1 MKYAVDEIIDDKV
14 VIIDLESKET
24 KTINKEL
31 IDGIPYD
38 GMILEYKDDKYV
50 ENSKEYSDKRAEILK
65 KFNRLIKK
73 SKKSSLFW
81 KLCVVYNA
89 IRESELS
96 SDIYSIFAAGL
107 RRAAYR
113 YEIIPQNAKFKSV

>member
-73 SKKSSLFW
+73 SKKSSLF
-81 KLCVVYNA
+81 
-89 IRESELS
+89 
-96 SDIYSIFAAGL
+96 
-107 RRAAYR
+107 
-113 YEIIPQNAKFKSV
+113 